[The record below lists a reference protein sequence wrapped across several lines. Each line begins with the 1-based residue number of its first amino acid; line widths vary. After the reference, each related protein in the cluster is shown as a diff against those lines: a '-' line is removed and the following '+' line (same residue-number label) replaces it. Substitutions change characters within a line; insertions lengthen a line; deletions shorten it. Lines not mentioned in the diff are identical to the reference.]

1 MRQGGRYPRGA
12 GRREPG
18 PAQQARPPHAIRAV
32 RGDELTGSGT
42 LTAHVRRLRAR
53 IEDAPGSPAH
63 IRTVQGRGHLF
74 EAP

>member
-1 MRQGGRYPRGA
+1 M
-12 GRREPG
+12 
-18 PAQQARPPHAIRAV
+18 
-32 RGDELTGSGT
+32 
-42 LTAHVRRLRAR
+42 RRLRAR